1 MFGDSILFVPKLEEP
16 VDGINEILVNLPAG
30 TWYNYNTGTS
40 VTGPSFLYMNLNAQE
55 IGLFFKG
62 GSILPMLDHQRELS
76 LMQAIDNPMALEVR
90 VDEKGEAA
98 GKLTLDDGITT
109 MDTRS
114 DVAFTFKQNVLSFE
128 VTRLPVVPV
137 ALKSSHVSIVVF
149 YGIKFSPNSI
159 FNMITGKTIS
169 HSEIVYDS
177 VHEKLIVENL
187 DVDVVKSSLDVSV
200 EFLILKY
207 LDVQPV

>member
-1 MFGDSILFVPKLEEP
+1 
-16 VDGINEILVNLPAG
+16 
-30 TWYNYNTGTS
+30 
-40 VTGPSFLYMNLNAQE
+40 
-55 IGLFFKG
+55 
-62 GSILPMLDHQRELS
+62 MLDHQRELS

-137 ALKSSHVSIVVF
+137 AMKSSHVSIVVF
-149 YGIKFSPNSI
+149 YGIKLSPKSI
-159 FNMITGKTIS
+159 FNMVTGKTIS

-187 DVDVVKSSLDVSV
+187 DIDVVKSSLDVSV
-200 EFLILKY
+200 EFL
-207 LDVQPV
+207 

>member
-1 MFGDSILFVPKLEEP
+1 
-16 VDGINEILVNLPAG
+16 
-30 TWYNYNTGTS
+30 
-40 VTGPSFLYMNLNAQE
+40 
-55 IGLFFKG
+55 
-62 GSILPMLDHQRELS
+62 
-76 LMQAIDNPMALEVR
+76 MQAIDNPMALEVR
-90 VDEKGEAA
+90 VDKKGEAA

-137 ALKSSHVSIVVF
+137 AMKSSHVSIVVF
-149 YGIKFSPNSI
+149 YGIKLSPKSI

-187 DVDVVKSSLDVSV
+187 DIDVVKSSLDVSV
-200 EFLILKY
+200 EFL
-207 LDVQPV
+207 